1 MYMCVTKCTYMHPTC
16 VCVFVAAEVCP
27 KGKYR
32 CGTATEQCVS
42 DILVCDGHKDCADGS
57 DEDEHV
63 CSTYTHAHLPA
74 S

>member
-1 MYMCVTKCTYMHPTC
+1 MP
-16 VCVFVAAEVCP
+16 EVCP

-42 DILVCDGHKDCADGS
+42 DILVCDGHKDCDDGS

-63 CSTYTHAHLPA
+63 CSTYTHARTCQPA
-74 S
+74 SSCSRSFTGFVALFCDE